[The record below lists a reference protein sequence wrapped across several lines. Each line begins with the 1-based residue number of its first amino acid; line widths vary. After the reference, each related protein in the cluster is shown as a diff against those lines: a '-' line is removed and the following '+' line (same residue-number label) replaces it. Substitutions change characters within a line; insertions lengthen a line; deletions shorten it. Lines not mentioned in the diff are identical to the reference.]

1 MNGDFKLKNKI
12 KKKIFFEYK
21 LEIELRR
28 DLDYWDIFF
37 KYFSRKLNPKGSYN
51 LEIGPRRN
59 FVKNVG
65 YRDPYFLESHIFN
78 IDAIHS
84 RFFRNIFS

>member
-28 DLDYWDIFF
+28 DLDY
-37 KYFSRKLNPKGSYN
+37 
-51 LEIGPRRN
+51 
-59 FVKNVG
+59 
-65 YRDPYFLESHIFN
+65 
-78 IDAIHS
+78 
-84 RFFRNIFS
+84 